1 MTSKSLIN
9 LEPVRE
15 QVRAKL
21 LEKYD
26 STIYMNT
33 SSVDIKVDVKEI
45 LEQYIVDKQL
55 EEPKVYITAEAY
67 VKLRKLVDDTTTEIG
82 WYGTVT
88 KMPGFESVFVIDD
101 ILVYPQTVTGATCV
115 QDDDRV
121 FEFELNLSTDQ
132 VNRKRFHGHSH
143 VNMGVTPSGVD
154 EQFYQDILTQVDDYF
169 IVMITNKSGAY
180 YTRFYDMQNNILYTG
195 IPVQVMLD
203 NGIALEHWYD
213 DATQNNIK
221 EHTYTAPI
229 KPGADKKNFQ
239 NSIFDNPYDD
249 YEYDPYES
257 YADRYARYYES
268 TKLDKRKPGRPKKG
282 NKYYDSKRCM
292 ARI

>member
-33 SSVDIKVDVKEI
+33 SSVDIKIDVKEI
-45 LEQYIVDKQL
+45 LEQYIADKQL

-101 ILVYPQTVTGATCV
+101 ILIYPQTVTGATCV

-143 VNMGVTPSGVD
+143 VNMGVTPSGID

-195 IPVQVMLD
+195 IPIQVMLD

-249 YEYDPYES
+249 YDYDPYES
-257 YADRYARYYES
+257 YADRYTRYYES

-282 NKYYDSKRCM
+282 NKYYD
-292 ARI
+292 

>member
-33 SSVDIKVDVKEI
+33 SSVDIKIDVKEI
-45 LEQYIVDKQL
+45 LEQYIADKQL

-143 VNMGVTPSGVD
+143 VNMVVTPSGVD

-249 YEYDPYES
+249 YDYDPYGS

-282 NKYYDSKRCM
+282 NKYYD
-292 ARI
+292 

>member
-33 SSVDIKVDVKEI
+33 SSVDIKIDVKEI
-45 LEQYIVDKQL
+45 LEQYIADKQL

-82 WYGTVT
+82 WYGTIT

-169 IVMITNKSGAY
+169 IIMITNKSGAY

-249 YEYDPYES
+249 YDYDPYES

-282 NKYYDSKRCM
+282 NKYYD
-292 ARI
+292 

>member
-33 SSVDIKVDVKEI
+33 SSVDIKIDVKEI
-45 LEQYIVDKQL
+45 LEQYIADKQL

-169 IVMITNKSGAY
+169 IIMITNKSGAY

-249 YEYDPYES
+249 YDYDPYES
-257 YADRYARYYES
+257 YANRYARYYES

-282 NKYYDSKRCM
+282 NKYYD
-292 ARI
+292 

>member
-33 SSVDIKVDVKEI
+33 SSVDIKIDVKEI
-45 LEQYIVDKQL
+45 LEQYITDKQL

-249 YEYDPYES
+249 YDYNPYES

-282 NKYYDSKRCM
+282 SKYYD
-292 ARI
+292 

>member
-33 SSVDIKVDVKEI
+33 SSVDIKIDVKEI
-45 LEQYIVDKQL
+45 LEQYITDKQL

-169 IVMITNKSGAY
+169 IIMITNKSGAY

-221 EHTYTAPI
+221 EHTYTVPI

-249 YEYDPYES
+249 YDYDPYES

-282 NKYYDSKRCM
+282 NKYYD
-292 ARI
+292 

>member
-15 QVRAKL
+15 QVRAKI

-26 STIYMNT
+26 STTYMNT
-33 SSVDIKVDVKEI
+33 SSVDIKIDVKEI
-45 LEQYIVDKQL
+45 LEQYIADKQL

-67 VKLRKLVDDTTTEIG
+67 VKLRKLVDATTTEIG

-282 NKYYDSKRCM
+282 NKYYD
-292 ARI
+292 

>member
-1 MTSKSLIN
+1 MATSKSLIN

-45 LEQYIVDKQL
+45 LEQYIEEKHL
-55 EEPKVYITAEAY
+55 EEPKVYITTEAY

-88 KMPGFESVFVIDD
+88 KMPGLESVFVIDD
-101 ILVYPQTVTGATCV
+101 IIVYPQVVTGATCV

-121 FEFELNLSTDQ
+121 FEFELSLSTDQ

-169 IVMITNKSGAY
+169 IIMITNKSCAN
-180 YTRFYDMQNNILYTG
+180 TIRFYDVVNNIR
-195 IPVQVMLD
+195 
-203 NGIALEHWYD
+203 YD
-213 DATQNNIK
+213 DVPLSIIS
-221 EHTYTAPI
+221 ED
-229 KPGADKKNFQ
+229 DKVLEDFRND
-239 NSIFDNPYDD
+239 IIAET
-249 YEYDPYES
+249 EYN
-257 YADRYARYYES
+257 
-268 TKLDKRKPGRPKKG
+268 LG
-282 NKYYDSKRCM
+282 NKITPVLSYEFLNKFYRE
-292 ARI
+292 

>member
-15 QVRAKL
+15 QVRDKL

-26 STIYMNT
+26 STTYMNT
-33 SSVDIKVDVKEI
+33 SSVDIKIDVKEI
-45 LEQYIVDKQL
+45 LEQYITDKQL

-249 YEYDPYES
+249 YDPYES

-282 NKYYDSKRCM
+282 NKYYD
-292 ARI
+292 

>member
-15 QVRAKL
+15 QVRDKL

-26 STIYMNT
+26 STTYMNT
-33 SSVDIKVDVKEI
+33 SSVDIKIDVKEI
-45 LEQYIVDKQL
+45 LEQYITDKQL

-249 YEYDPYES
+249 YDYDPYES

-282 NKYYDSKRCM
+282 NKYYD
-292 ARI
+292 

>member
-45 LEQYIVDKQL
+45 LEQYIADKQL

-169 IVMITNKSGAY
+169 IIMITNKSGAY

-249 YEYDPYES
+249 YDYDPYES

-282 NKYYDSKRCM
+282 SKYYD
-292 ARI
+292 

>member
-33 SSVDIKVDVKEI
+33 SSVDIKIDVKEI
-45 LEQYIVDKQL
+45 LEQYIADKQL

-221 EHTYTAPI
+221 EHTYTVPI

-249 YEYDPYES
+249 YEYES

-282 NKYYDSKRCM
+282 NKYYD
-292 ARI
+292 

>member
-33 SSVDIKVDVKEI
+33 SSVDIKIDVKEI
-45 LEQYIVDKQL
+45 LEQYIADKQL

-67 VKLRKLVDDTTTEIG
+67 VKLRKLVDATTTEIG

-249 YEYDPYES
+249 YEYNPYES

-282 NKYYDSKRCM
+282 NKYYD
-292 ARI
+292 

>member
-33 SSVDIKVDVKEI
+33 SSVDIKIDVKEI
-45 LEQYIVDKQL
+45 LEQYIADKQL

-221 EHTYTAPI
+221 EHTYTVPI

-249 YEYDPYES
+249 YDPYES

-282 NKYYDSKRCM
+282 NKYYD
-292 ARI
+292 

>member
-45 LEQYIVDKQL
+45 LEQYIADKQL

-249 YEYDPYES
+249 YDYNPYES

-282 NKYYDSKRCM
+282 NKYYD
-292 ARI
+292 